1 MARSRYR
8 YAAGQP
14 PAPSV
19 LLNLTNPITG
29 AVAGDAPALV
39 DTGADQT
46 VAPMRLIGLL
56 GLPQA
61 DQEVVRGFDGTPQL
75 LPTYIVQLQV
85 RDLPAIGLEVIG
97 SDKIGN
103 VVLGRDVLNRYKLTL
118 DGPGQ
123 VLEITDE

>member
-1 MARSRYR
+1 MARFRYR

-19 LLNLTNPITG
+19 LLNLAHPTTG
-29 AVAGDAPALV
+29 SAVGDVPALV

-46 VAPMRLIGLL
+46 VLPSSLIAAL

-61 DQEVVRGFDGTPQL
+61 DQEVVKGFDGASQL
-75 LPTYIVQLQV
+75 LPTYIVRLQV
-85 RDLPAIGLEVIG
+85 RDLPSIEFEVIG
-97 SDKIGN
+97 TDKVGN

-123 VLEITDE
+123 VLEIAD